1 MKRSLLAV
9 LPVAVIPLAGCPSG
23 GESAPPDAPSNP
35 AVLWLALDGS
45 ELEVRLV
52 AEEPRP
58 F

>member
-1 MKRSLLAV
+1 MKRTWSLLAV
-9 LPVAVIPLAGCPSG
+9 LPLAACPSG
-23 GESAPPDAPSNP
+23 GGSVPPDAPSNP